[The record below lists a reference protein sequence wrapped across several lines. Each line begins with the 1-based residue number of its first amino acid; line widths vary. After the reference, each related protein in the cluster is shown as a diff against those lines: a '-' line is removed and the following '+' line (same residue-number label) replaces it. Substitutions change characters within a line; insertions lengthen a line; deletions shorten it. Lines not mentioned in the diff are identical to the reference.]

1 MSATDGLTLLRQAL
15 ARCEDGTPWADS
27 QMMGTGSGHR
37 LIRVKTE
44 RRLYCF
50 KWNARPAAGMFLAEA
65 QGLRA
70 LAETRSVRVP
80 QVFAAD
86 QEDDGPGWILME
98 WIETGQ
104 WGEMNW
110 EGLGE
115 SLAQMHAWRPAEV
128 EKWKYGFF
136 GGNYLGTAPQR
147 NTWDADWVR
156 FFAEQRLGFQRDWAA
171 QNGCLPPERARCLD
185 WLITHLGDFLGG
197 VPRQPALL
205 HGDLWGGNVLSAR
218 AGTAVLIDP
227 AVYYGDREAEIAF
240 TKLFGGFSA
249 RFYQAYQST
258 QPLDPGFHER
268 VDLYNL
274 YHLLNHLNLFGEGY
288 GGAVDAVLHR
298 YVGLTGGRR

>member
-1 MSATDGLTLLRQAL
+1 MSAPDGLSLLHQAL
-15 ARCEDGTPWADS
+15 TCCGDDTPIADC

-37 LIRVKTE
+37 LIRVETE

-65 QGLRA
+65 EGLRT
-70 LAETRSVRVP
+70 LAGTNSVRVP
-80 QVFAAD
+80 QVFAAN
-86 QEDDGPGWILME
+86 QEENGPGWVLME
-98 WIETGQ
+98 WIETGR

-115 SLAQMHAWRPAEV
+115 GLAQMHSWGAKA
-128 EKWKYGFF
+128 YGFSSD
-136 GGNYLGTAPQR
+136 NYLGAAPQH
-147 NTWDADWVR
+147 NAWDTDWVR

-171 QNGCLPPERARCLD
+171 QKGCLPLERARRLD
-185 WLITHLGDFLGG
+185 WLIAHLGDFLGG
-197 VPRQPALL
+197 VPRQPSLL

-240 TKLFGGFSA
+240 TQLFGGFSA

-274 YHLLNHLNLFGEGY
+274 YHLLNHLNLFGDGY

-298 YVGLTGGRR
+298 YFGLTGGRR